1 MGEIMRTLLPPTTTS
16 SQLRLPLLLISHARP
31 SVSLDHHHHRLRGE
45 ELLLGPWNGLARVQ
59 GVGKVME
66 GRRRGQNWM
75 LRFKQQSSRKPKRR
89 SWVVNLPPP
98 LLSQVWD

>member
-1 MGEIMRTLLPPTTTS
+1 MRTLL
-16 SQLRLPLLLISHARP
+16 LALPLLILTHYSQPRP
-31 SVSLDHHHHRLRGE
+31 SISVDHHYHSLRGE
-45 ELLLGPWNGLARVQ
+45 EVLLGPWNGLAQVK

-75 LRFKQQSSRKPKRR
+75 LRFKQQNARPSKRR
-89 SWVVNLPPP
+89 SWVVNLPHP